1 MNKIFMYI
9 ILGMIIGAA
18 LGYCGSGGIN
28 KIKEAKKR
36 QQLEQTQE
44 LKVKQATKDMIKKH
58 NAITNF
64 ESNLVFTSQLQ
75 ETILGAN
82 EEPVYFKGT
91 ISDIQKKDNKY
102 ILYLDDYYLDSDVIY
117 EITITPEQYKN
128 ILLLQR
134 LPTIEISSLV
144 LLPSLQKSV
153 SQLFPSTLNLK
164 QRMKQGSQSIQQLY

>member
-1 MNKIFMYI
+1 MNKILMYI

-82 EEPVYFKGT
+82 ERPVYFKGT
-91 ISDIQKKDNKY
+91 ISDIQKK
-102 ILYLDDYYLDSDVIY
+102 
-117 EITITPEQYKN
+117 
-128 ILLLQR
+128 
-134 LPTIEISSLV
+134 
-144 LLPSLQKSV
+144 
-153 SQLFPSTLNLK
+153 
-164 QRMKQGSQSIQQLY
+164 G